1 MGKSSVIR
9 TGGRTVVVKRELRES
24 IYTPTLIYGRELWV
38 VTERAKLQI
47 QEAEISF
54 LRSIDGLSSKDRV
67 RSSDIR
73 RDLRVELLLLRMKR
87 SQRGGFGHLIRTL
100 PGCFLLE
107 VFWAWPTGRRACG
120 RPRVSW
126 SGLGV
131 AWDPPGGAGRV
142 AGESG
147 RLDKQDE
154 NGWMDGNL
162 KTR

>member
-73 RDLRVELLLLRMKR
+73 RDLRVQLLLLRMKR
-87 SQRGGFGHLIRTL
+87 SQRGGFGHPIRTL

-107 VFWAWPTGRRACG
+107 VFWA
-120 RPRVSW
+120 
-126 SGLGV
+126 
-131 AWDPPGGAGRV
+131 
-142 AGESG
+142 
-147 RLDKQDE
+147 
-154 NGWMDGNL
+154 
-162 KTR
+162 